1 MAEILTGVIRM
12 SEIIKNC
19 YDRVQTLEIS
29 PTLTNME
36 KLLQTLYDLR
46 SVYQKLKEM
55 EATTDGTDNGTAADP
70 Q

>member
-1 MAEILTGVIRM
+1 MVRLTGVIRM

-19 YDRVQTLEIS
+19 YERLQTLGIA
-29 PTLTNME
+29 PTLGNME
-36 KLLQTLYDLR
+36 ILLKTLYDLR

>member
-1 MAEILTGVIRM
+1 MPEK
-12 SEIIKNC
+12 IKDC
-19 YDRVQTLEIS
+19 YERLQTLEIT
-29 PTLTNME
+29 PTLANME
-36 KLLQTLYDLR
+36 ILLQTLYDLR

>member
-1 MAEILTGVIRM
+1 MPEK
-12 SEIIKNC
+12 IKDC
-19 YDRVQTLEIS
+19 YERLQTLGIT
-29 PTLTNME
+29 PTLANME
-36 KLLQTLYDLR
+36 ILLQTLYDLR